1 MSLIGTEYH
10 VNLTLKA
17 VNDAKRN
24 GNGIIQKHLELTREM
39 IEGCVEKFFDAEIH
53 NLNLEADSCRLH
65 LEVRDHPDNI
75 STIEGLDAYV
85 KSFFSNLQVLDI
97 QRQYPG
103 NLYHLETELISVTR
117 V

>member
-10 VNLTLKA
+10 VSLTLKA
-17 VNDAKRN
+17 INDAGRK
-24 GNGIIQKHLELTREM
+24 GEGIIKKHLDLTQEM
-39 IEGCVEKFFDAEIH
+39 IENCVQKFFDAEIH
-53 NLNLEADSCRLH
+53 DLNLEADRCRLH

-75 STIEGLDAYV
+75 RTLEGLDTYL
-85 KSFFSNLQVLDI
+85 KNFFSNLQVLDI
-97 QRQYPG
+97 PRQYPG